1 MFIGHTFDTYV
12 LGVFAS
18 TKNVLM
24 YFANFA
30 NISSKK
36 HHKGNLAS
44 ENYLAHVKTY
54 N

>member
-18 TKNVLM
+18 T
-24 YFANFA
+24 NFA
-30 NISSKK
+30 NIPSKNITK
-36 HHKGNLAS
+36 VNMAS
-44 ENYLAHVKTY
+44 ENHHANVKTY